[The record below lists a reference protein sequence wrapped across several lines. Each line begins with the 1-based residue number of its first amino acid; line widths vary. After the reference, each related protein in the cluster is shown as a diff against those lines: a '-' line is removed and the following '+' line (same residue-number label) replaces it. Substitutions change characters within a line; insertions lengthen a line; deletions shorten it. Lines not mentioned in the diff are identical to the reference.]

1 MAGKLVISFVTCVL
15 SFLLTYLWRHFPM
28 RLAVLGSLSIGVL
41 TYSTLQASDRLRR
54 MYRR

>member
-1 MAGKLVISFVTCVL
+1 
-15 SFLLTYLWRHFPM
+15 M

-41 TYSTLQASDRLRR
+41 TYSTLQASERLRR